1 MMEFLK
7 RLFKIA
13 ENVKTAE
20 HIESLENSKIVDN
33 IWNVKNTE
41 TIEKNSKKVKLKIVE
56 NS

>member
-33 IWNVKNTE
+33 I
-41 TIEKNSKKVKLKIVE
+41 
-56 NS
+56 